1 VLPGWSNPELSD
13 AYHGEEGPVL
23 ARGPAGQDV
32 LRLALLSFAAVIAVA
47 LAVAFFLDAG
57 RQAAETQSAE
67 APNVTAP
74 EPPAAEPLALAR
86 GTIEKEIA
94 HDAPDYAVF
103 FARLQSALP
112 SQYDA
117 ILDDF
122 AKESLDGKDVRNV
135 DSLLSQAVREVRVSN
150 GILAAKADGPALA
163 RIFDVQLAMMQ
174 ALAATDA
181 KLCVDFLYGGAS
193 EAFFTFSATH
203 RPLVADMAIAGLDAI
218 VSGRTNGIQR
228 DPPGDADFS
237 QLSSAMKAQ
246 GVNDAEVA
254 AILDGKQPNPPIP
267 DARMCAV
274 GQIYLKTLA
283 SLPEQARLRIYAL
296 AVSLMARS

>member
-1 VLPGWSNPELSD
+1 MSD
-13 AYHGEEGPVL
+13 AYHGEDGPVL
-23 ARGPAGQDV
+23 ARGLAGPDV

-57 RQAAETQSAE
+57 RQAAETQNTE
-67 APNVTAP
+67 APSSAPP

-86 GTIEKEIA
+86 RSIEKEIA
-94 HDAPDYAVF
+94 REAPDYAVF

-112 SQYDA
+112 SEYDA

-122 AKESLDGKDVRNV
+122 AKEALDGKDVRNV

-163 RIFDVQLAMMQ
+163 HIFDVQLAMMQ
-174 ALAATDA
+174 ALATTDA

-193 EAFFTFSATH
+193 QAFFTFSATH

-218 VSGRTNGIQR
+218 VSGRANGIER
-228 DPPGDADFS
+228 DPPGDADFN

-283 SLPEQARLRIYAL
+283 SLPEQTRLRIYAL

>member
-1 VLPGWSNPELSD
+1 MSD

-23 ARGPAGQDV
+23 ARGLAGPDV

-57 RQAAETQSAE
+57 RQAAETQSTE
-67 APNVTAP
+67 APSAAP
-74 EPPAAEPLALAR
+74 AEPPAPEPLALAR
-86 GTIEKEIA
+86 QSIEKEVA
-94 HDAPDYAVF
+94 REAPDYAVF

-112 SQYDA
+112 SEYDA

-122 AKESLDGKDVRNV
+122 AKEALDGKDVRNV

-163 RIFDVQLAMMQ
+163 HIFDVQLAMMQ

-193 EAFFTFSATH
+193 QAFFAFSAAH

-218 VSGRTNGIQR
+218 VSGRANGIAR
-228 DPPGDADFS
+228 DAPSDEDFN

>member
-1 VLPGWSNPELSD
+1 MSE
-13 AYHGEEGPVL
+13 AYHGEEGSVVT
-23 ARGPAGQDV
+23 RGLAGQDV
-32 LRLALLSFAAVIAVA
+32 LRLALLSFAAVIAIA

-67 APNVTAP
+67 APSSATPP

-86 GTIEKEIA
+86 GSIEKEIA
-94 HDAPDYAVF
+94 RDAPDYAVF

-150 GILAAKADGPALA
+150 GILAAKADGPALS

-193 EAFFTFSATH
+193 QAFFTFSATH

-228 DPPGDADFS
+228 DPPGDSDFN

>member
-1 VLPGWSNPELSD
+1 MSD
-13 AYHGEEGPVL
+13 AYHGENGPVL
-23 ARGPAGQDV
+23 ARGLAGPDV

-57 RQAAETQSAE
+57 RQAAETQSTE
-67 APNVTAP
+67 APSSAPP

-86 GTIEKEIA
+86 QSIEKEIA
-94 HDAPDYAVF
+94 REAPDYAVF

-112 SQYDA
+112 SEYDA

-122 AKESLDGKDVRNV
+122 AKEALDGKDVRNV

-163 RIFDVQLAMMQ
+163 HIFDVQLAMMQ
-174 ALAATDA
+174 ALATTDA

-193 EAFFTFSATH
+193 QAFFTFSATH

-218 VSGRTNGIQR
+218 VSGRANGIER
-228 DPPGDADFS
+228 DPPGDADFN
-237 QLSSAMKAQ
+237 QLSSSMKAQ

-283 SLPEQARLRIYAL
+283 SLPEQTRLRIYAL

>member
-1 VLPGWSNPELSD
+1 LSE

-23 ARGPAGQDV
+23 ARGLAGQDV
-32 LRLALLSFAAVIAVA
+32 LRLALLSFAALIAVA

-57 RQAAETQSAE
+57 RQAAETASVETPSSA
-67 APNVTAP
+67 APP

-86 GTIEKEIA
+86 GSIEKEIA
-94 HDAPDYAVF
+94 RDAPDYAVF

-163 RIFDVQLAMMQ
+163 HIFDVQLAMMQ
-174 ALAATDA
+174 ALAATDP

-193 EAFFTFSATH
+193 QAFFTFSATH

-228 DPPGDADFS
+228 DPPGDADFN
-237 QLSSAMKAQ
+237 QLSNAMKAQ

-274 GQIYLKTLA
+274 GQIYLKTLG

>member
-1 VLPGWSNPELSD
+1 MSD

-23 ARGPAGQDV
+23 ARGLAGPDV

-57 RQAAETQSAE
+57 RQAAETQSTE
-67 APNVTAP
+67 APSSAPP

-86 GTIEKEIA
+86 QSIEKEIA
-94 HDAPDYAVF
+94 REAPDYAVF

-112 SQYDA
+112 SEYDA

-122 AKESLDGKDVRNV
+122 AKEALDGKDVRNV
-135 DSLLSQAVREVRVSN
+135 NSLLSQAVREVRVSN

-163 RIFDVQLAMMQ
+163 HIFDVQLAMMQ
-174 ALAATDA
+174 ALATTDA

-193 EAFFTFSATH
+193 QAFFTFSATH

-218 VSGRTNGIQR
+218 VSGRANGIER
-228 DPPGDADFS
+228 DPPGDADFN

-283 SLPEQARLRIYAL
+283 SLPEQTRLRIYAL